1 MDFEKIKATVKEKT
15 GLTDE
20 QCQKVGDIF
29 KGNFNPADA
38 NNRATIVGLLK
49 DKLKLDDGKANGV
62 YDAVVN
68 AFSSLGNVAN
78 EAVESIKCFFNK

>member
-20 QCQKVGDIF
+20 QCQKVGEIF
-29 KGNFNPADA
+29 TGNFNPADEK
-38 NNRATIVGLLK
+38 NRETIVGLIK
-49 DKLKLDDGKANGV
+49 DKIKLDDDKANGV

-68 AFSSLGNVAN
+68 AMSGLGDAANNVVN
-78 EAVESIKCFFNK
+78 KVKGFFGQ